1 MTGTR
6 LRGRLTQKSGVK
18 ACFATSETRCLSA
31 GFPLYSRAQ
40 WSPRGR
46 RLGQADRPLGQALR
60 HSEGA
65 LTSRFPIFDCPSSAT
80 SPAAVEDVY
89 LAYGV
94 DLRHLLHKRGIQQES
109 TSGYLMMSELTEE
122 GEQGPVFF
130 PERICQENPSHV
142 GDWILRMNSS
152 LPSFM

>member
-1 MTGTR
+1 MIEQGSYR
-6 LRGRLTQKSGVK
+6 FVK
-18 ACFATSETRCLSA
+18 TAAVYKHGPHVGWFVGGLCTIEATPC
-31 GFPLYSRAQ
+31 Q
-40 WSPRGR
+40 
-46 RLGQADRPLGQALR
+46 
-60 HSEGA
+60 
-65 LTSRFPIFDCPSSAT
+65 
-80 SPAAVEDVY
+80 VEDVY